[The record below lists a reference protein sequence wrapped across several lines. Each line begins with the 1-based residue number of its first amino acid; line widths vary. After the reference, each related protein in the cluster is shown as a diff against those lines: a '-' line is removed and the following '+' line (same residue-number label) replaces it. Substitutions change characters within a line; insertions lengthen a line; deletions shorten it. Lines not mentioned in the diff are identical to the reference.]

1 MATRIRLGIVVIA
14 VGAAAFIAG
23 RASVDDHAG
32 PVPRGSY
39 AAGVRAGHEAAF
51 AGFDGGWAFHAP
63 YVVTLRRGGPGIT
76 YVFDRRWPLLPG
88 FEYRA
93 CGRGVCR
100 RPGPH

>member
-14 VGAAAFIAG
+14 VGAAAFAGG
-23 RASVDDHAG
+23 RASVDNQG
-32 PVPRGSY
+32 KPVRRGSY
-39 AAGVRAGHEAAF
+39 AAGVRAGLEAAF
-51 AGFDGGWAFHAP
+51 SGFDGGWAFDTP

-76 YVFDRRWPLLPG
+76 YAFERRWPLLPG

-100 RPGPH
+100 RGGPH